1 MKKIEIKNQVQ
12 VLESKYFD
20 LVWYSRS
27 SPKNDHI
34 KGVLENR
41 KRIQESYPTEVLDLG
56 GVEGQWHHGFNSG
69 CLAGLRFALDL
80 ADGGVEYAT
89 SEFPSL
95 DT

>member
-1 MKKIEIKNQVQ
+1 MKKIDISEIQK
-12 VLESKYFD
+12 LAEKYD
-20 LVWYSRS
+20 SLVWYARS

-41 KRIQESYPTEVLDLG
+41 KRIEELYPTEALDLA

-69 CLAGLRFALDL
+69 ALASLRFILDMSE
-80 ADGGVEYAT
+80 GGVNYAK